1 MLRKTGIKVAYQGVS
16 SYAWQ
21 VVGNM
26 LAIVS
31 GLIAAALY
39 GNIGIKVLY
48 RNFFQEFLNAPT
60 LESSR
65 GKLIFGIVVPIYWSI
80 AFIVAA
86 AIPDFFGLTNMIAAV
101 CTLQFTYSFPPILA
115 VGYLVQKNAMQEGEG
130 FDPATGVVTLHDHG
144 MKRYD

>member
-1 MLRKTGIKVAYQGVS
+1 MF
-16 SYAWQ
+16 
-21 VVGNM
+21 
-26 LAIVS
+26 AICS

-48 RNFFQEFLNAPT
+48 RNLFQEFLHTPS
-60 LESSR
+60 LESPR
-65 GKLIFGIVVPIYWSI
+65 GKLIFGLIVPIYWSI

-115 VGYLVQKNAMQEGEG
+115 FGYLIQKNAMQEGEG

-144 MKRYD
+144 LKRHV